1 MRSTKKT
8 GPLSIVAVSL
18 AVVVAWTAL
27 GAAQGQRGAG
37 APGRGRAA
45 GQQAPPVRLQVQVTQ
60 VKPEMVGTY
69 QDLIKNELIPGLKKA
84 GVQYRWTFTN
94 GPSGQGFT
102 FVSAQPVTNYAQFD
116 QPGVLQRAIGADGV
130 ANFNAKLRPTI
141 VSQHTYLQTLRQD
154 LSIQS
159 NSPTPP
165 GLLVVQSFQIAP
177 GKGNDF
183 TSSMTSDYVPNFKK
197 AGVKD
202 FWAYATNFGAPGG
215 QIVTVRAIA
224 KYAELD
230 EPGLLNK
237 AGLSPDAIQQIG
249 ARRAAVATVIENNL
263 VRLVPELSFGSPAAR
278 PAAQ

>member
-1 MRSTKKT
+1 MRAIRKA
-8 GPLSIVAVSL
+8 GPLSIVATSV

-37 APGRGRAA
+37 GRGGAA
-45 GQQAPPVRLQVQVTQ
+45 APQAPAVRLQVQMTQ
-60 VKPEMVGTY
+60 VKPEMLGTY

-84 GVQYRWTFTN
+84 GVQFRWTYAN

-102 FVSAQPVTNYAQFD
+102 FISAQPVTNYAQFD
-116 QPGVLQRAIGADGV
+116 QPGALQKAIGADGV
-130 ANFNAKLRPTI
+130 ANFNAKLRPTL

-165 GLLVVQSFQIAP
+165 ALLVVQSFQIAP

-183 TSSMTSDYVPNFKK
+183 TSSMTSDYLPNFKK

-237 AGLSPDAIQQIG
+237 AGLTQDAIQQIG
-249 ARRAAVATVIENNL
+249 ARRAAVASVIENNL
-263 VRLVPELSFGSPAAR
+263 VRLVPELSFGSPSAPPAAR
-278 PAAQ
+278 

>member
-1 MRSTKKT
+1 MRPTRKA

-18 AVVVAWTAL
+18 AVVVVWTAL

-37 APGRGRAA
+37 GRGAA
-45 GQQAPPVRLQVQVTQ
+45 AQAPPVRIQVQETQ
-60 VKPEMVGTY
+60 VKPEMVGVY

-84 GVQYRWTFTN
+84 GVQFRWTYTT
-94 GPSGQGFT
+94 GPSGQAFT
-102 FVSAQPVTNYAQFD
+102 FTSVQPITNYAQFD
-116 QPGVLQRAIGADGV
+116 QPGALQKAIGTDGV
-130 ANFNAKLRPTI
+130 ANYNAKIRPTI
-141 VSQHTYLQTLRQD
+141 VSQHNFIQTLRQD

-165 GLLVVQSFQIAP
+165 ALLVVQAFQVAP

-183 TSSMTSDYVPNFKK
+183 TSSMTSDYLPNFKK

-202 FWAYATNFGAPGG
+202 FWAYGTNFGAPGG
-215 QIVTVRAIA
+215 QIVTVRALA

-237 AGLSPDAIQQIG
+237 AGLSQEAIQQMG
-249 ARRAAVATVIENNL
+249 ARRAAVASVIGNDL
-263 VRLVPELSFGSPAAR
+263 IRLVPELSFGSPSAGPAAR
-278 PAAQ
+278 